1 MFRRIIKYSYQYL
14 LKPVLFQFDPEV
26 VHVAM
31 TSLGEQLG
39 EQKWAK
45 KYLKNNLVISS
56 PLLSQTIAGI
66 KFDSPI
72 GLSAGFDYDAKL
84 TQISGSL
91 GFGFQS
97 VGTITNQPYEGNPRP
112 RLGRLPKSKSLMV
125 NKGFKNLGAVIIA
138 SKLANKSFDI
148 PIGISIGRTNSA
160 SLNQKMSVE
169 DIIAAFKTFEK
180 SKVKNAYYELN
191 ISCPNLKGAV
201 TFYDPLKL
209 DKLLSE
215 IDKLKIKKP
224 VFIKMPISNT
234 DKEILSMMK
243 VISKHSP
250 AGVIFGNLQKDK
262 SILDPQEAKK
272 FSVGFYSGKPT
283 FDRSNHLIS
292 LAYQNFKKRF
302 IIIGCGG
309 VFNSDDAYIKIKA
322 GASLVQLITG
332 MIYQGPQLIAEINQ
346 CLIKKLKQDH
356 YNHISQAVGRESKI
370 PY

>member
-1 MFRRIIKYSYQYL
+1 MFRGIIKYSYQYL

-39 EQKWAK
+39 KQKWAGK
-45 KYLKNNLVISS
+45 FLKNNLVVSS
-56 PLLSQTIAGI
+56 SLISQTVAGI

-72 GLSAGFDYDAKL
+72 GLSAGFDYDGKL
-84 TQISGSL
+84 TQISESL

-97 VGTITNQPYEGNPRP
+97 VGTITNKAYAGNPKP

-125 NKGFKNLGAVIIA
+125 NKGFKNLGAEKIA
-138 SKLANKSFDI
+138 SKLAEKTFDI

-160 SLNQKMSVE
+160 SLNQEESVK

-180 SKVKNAYYELN
+180 NKVKNAYYELN
-191 ISCPNLKGAV
+191 ISCPNLMGNV
-201 TFYDPLKL
+201 TFYDPNKL

-224 VFIKMPISNT
+224 IFVKMPISNT
-234 DKEILSMMK
+234 DKEILSMLK

-250 AGVIFGNLQKDK
+250 VGVIFGNLQKDK
-262 SILDPQEAKK
+262 STLDPTETEK

-292 LAYQNFKKRF
+292 LAYKNFKKRF

-332 MIYQGPQLIAEINQ
+332 IIYQGPQLIAEINQ
-346 CLIKKLKQDH
+346 GLAKRLKQGN
-356 YNHISQAVGRESKI
+356 YSNLSQAVGSSKI
-370 PY
+370 